1 MTTLHTPLRF
11 RRLELEKP
19 WGGRALER
27 CPGIAL
33 RSQGMVGE
41 TWEIVDRPGE
51 QVRVAAGPFEGRTL
65 GELVRDFGADLL
77 GKAPATAHGRFPLL
91 VKYLDAQGDLSV
103 QVHPDEAGAARFP
116 GAEPKTEAWYFLA
129 VASEPGAAESG
140 RGRVYAGLRA
150 GTTPAAF
157 ARDAGGR
164 AGLAHLEAWDAVPG
178 RCMVVPGGTVH
189 SICAGVTLLEV
200 QQNADTT
207 YRLWDWDRVD
217 ADGKPRETHLDQA
230 LAVTRYDLPRR
241 APVEPVFEQA
251 GEGLRRAPMAR
262 TRSFAMNVLEVE
274 ARVRLSTGSQF
285 QIYVVE
291 SGEGSLTTRGGEE
304 VALARGDVWLVP
316 AATGFHYVEPRAEKR
331 LRLVQLLT
339 KA

>member
-1 MTTLHTPLRF
+1 MTALNAPLRF
-11 RRLELEKP
+11 RRLEVEKP

-33 RSQGMVGE
+33 ASPGAVGE
-41 TWEIVDRPGE
+41 TWEIADRHGAD
-51 QVRVAAGPFEGRTL
+51 VRVAAGPFEGRTL
-65 GELVRDFGADLL
+65 GELVRDFGRDLL

-91 VKYLDAQGDLSV
+91 VKFLDAQGDLSV

-129 VASEPGAAESG
+129 TSPGG
-140 RGRVYAGLRA
+140 GQVCAGLRP
-150 GTTPAAF
+150 GTTRETYS
-157 ARDAGGR
+157 RDAGGR
-164 AGLAHLEAWDAVPG
+164 AGLAHLSTWDAVPG
-178 RCMVVPGGTVH
+178 RCLVVPGGTVH
-189 SICAGVTLLEV
+189 AIRAGVTLLEV

-217 ADGKPRETHLDQA
+217 ADGKPRETHLERA
-230 LAVTRYDLPRR
+230 LAVTRFDLPRR
-241 APVEPVFEQA
+241 APVEPVFEPA
-251 GEGLRRAPMAR
+251 GAGLRRAPLAR
-262 TRSFAMNVLEVE
+262 TRSFALNALDVE
-274 ARVRLSTGSQF
+274 ERVRLSTGNQF

-291 SGEGSLTTRGGEE
+291 SGAGSLAPRAGAE

-316 AATGFHYVEPRAEKR
+316 AATGFHYVEPRAGER
-331 LRLVQLLT
+331 LRLVQILT